1 MSKRSDGILFDDPET
16 VNRSGYKVMVEI
28 TVEAEDHCEAEEKIN
43 DFMRDAIL
51 ALADEDRDMRYTYD
65 ITDVTVAEIDFS

>member
-1 MSKRSDGILFDDPET
+1 MVKRSNEVLFDDPET
-16 VNRSGYKVMVEI
+16 VGRTGYRVVVEI
-28 TVEAEDHCEAEEKIN
+28 MVEAEDHCEAEEKIN